1 MGLYP
6 TIYKNVNAFFYWNR
20 YLPKLDV
27 YIIVTIIYSAIMIMF
42 FFYFSIKSVVFGQ
55 PNIENL

>member
-27 YIIVTIIYSAIMIMF
+27 CNCNYYLFCYNDYV

>member
-1 MGLYP
+1 MH
-6 TIYKNVNAFFYWNR
+6 FFIEIGT
-20 YLPKLDV
+20 YLNLMYV
-27 YIIVTIIYSAIMIMF
+27 IVTIIYSAIMIMF